1 MLCLEELVGMLRERL
16 NDHNENRVEV
26 QNKLDEMCTKIL
38 GDADLLED
46 KIGHEIATRHKDYE
60 EQIFG
65 LIEKL
70 NKGGGKMNELIT
82 S

>member
-1 MLCLEELVGMLRERL
+1 MACSERGWM
-16 NDHNENRVEV
+16 NTTRTEWKCRTNWMR
-26 QNKLDEMCTKIL
+26 CAPKIL

-46 KIGHEIATRHKDYE
+46 RIGDEIATRHKDYE

-70 NKGGGKMNELIT
+70 NKGGG
-82 S
+82 